1 MTSVEG
7 CLGVVESGGPAAILP
22 HLALSKRK
30 LHAVRVERPVI
41 KRSVCLIRRNSMGES
56 RASEAFSG
64 LVRKATVD
72 IS

>member
-1 MTSVEG
+1 M
-7 CLGVVESGGPAAILP
+7 
-22 HLALSKRK
+22 SKRK